1 MVELEITDYNTI
13 LNWFT
18 LVFGKK
24 DPNKIPRGDRSTF
37 WKLNFLAED
46 KIREETERLDVAKD
60 LV

>member
-1 MVELEITDYNTI
+1 MVELEVGDYNTI

-24 DPNKIPRGDRSTF
+24 DPQQIPLPDRSTF

-46 KIREETERLDVAKD
+46 KIRDEKDRLADDAD
-60 LV
+60 DT

>member
-1 MVELEITDYNTI
+1 MVELEVGDYTVI

-24 DPNKIPRGDRSTF
+24 DPQQIPLPDRSTF

-46 KIREETERLDVAKD
+46 KIRDEKDRLADD
-60 LV
+60 TDDT

>member
-1 MVELEITDYNTI
+1 MVELEINDYNTI

-24 DPNKIPRGDRSTF
+24 DPHKIPRSDRSTF

-46 KIREETERLDVAKD
+46 KIREEVERLADDKD
-60 LV
+60 LA

>member
-1 MVELEITDYNTI
+1 MVELEIHDYNTI

-24 DPNKIPRGDRSTF
+24 DPHKIPRIDRSTF

-46 KIREETERLDVAKD
+46 KIREETERLDGDSEVT
-60 LV
+60 

>member
-24 DPNKIPRGDRSTF
+24 DPHKIPRSDRSTF

-46 KIREETERLDVAKD
+46 KIREETERLDVDKD
-60 LV
+60 LA

>member
-24 DPNKIPRGDRSTF
+24 DPHKIPRSDRSTF

-46 KIREETERLDVAKD
+46 KIREETERLDVDKD

>member
-1 MVELEITDYNTI
+1 MVELEISDYNTI

-24 DPNKIPRGDRSTF
+24 DPNKIPREDRSTF

-46 KIREETERLDVAKD
+46 KIREESDRLADDKD
-60 LV
+60 LA

>member
-24 DPNKIPRGDRSTF
+24 DPNKIPRSDRSTF

-46 KIREETERLDVAKD
+46 KIREETERLDADKD